1 MVRDPYKI
9 IMHAFISEKSMNM
22 LYSELKVR
30 ADLTVNSNKLTFI
43 VFPKATKPDIKWAV
57 EKLFNVKVESVNIM
71 HCLRG
76 KKAIVKLAKGYS
88 AEEVG
93 SRVGVF

>member
-1 MVRDPYKI
+1 MKDPYKI
-9 IMHAFISEKSMNM
+9 IKNATVTEKSMNQ
-22 LYSELKVR
+22 LYAELPIR
-30 ADLTVNSNKLTFI
+30 AKLVIKHNKLTFL
-43 VFPKATKPDIKWAV
+43 VHPKATKREIKWAV
-57 EKLFNVKVESVNIM
+57 EKLFSVKVEKVNVL
-71 HCLRG
+71 HGLRG